1 MQSVHTVVANLTYSD
16 FNAVYSWR
24 SGIRNY
30 HKAFQRSC
38 PTILAIKH
46 LSPFS
51 VPVKKGII
59 LGIMDNSEILCLK
72 IKSDALYES
81 F

>member
-1 MQSVHTVVANLTYSD
+1 MHTVVANLTYSD

-24 SGIRNY
+24 PGTRNY
-30 HKAFQRSC
+30 EKAFQRSC
-38 PTILAIKH
+38 PPILAIKH
-46 LSPFS
+46 SSPLS
-51 VPVKKGII
+51 VPAKKGII
-59 LGIMDNSEILCLK
+59 LGIMDKSEILCLK

>member
-1 MQSVHTVVANLTYSD
+1 MYTVVANLTYSD

-24 SGIRNY
+24 SGTRNY

-38 PTILAIKH
+38 PTVLAIKH
-46 LSPFS
+46 SSPLS
-51 VPVKKGII
+51 VPAKKGII
-59 LGIMDNSEILCLK
+59 LGIKDNSEILCLK
-72 IKSDALYES
+72 IKSNALYVS

>member
-1 MQSVHTVVANLTYSD
+1 MYTVVANLTYSD

-24 SGIRNY
+24 SGTRNY

-38 PTILAIKH
+38 PAILAIQH
-46 LSPFS
+46 SSPLS
-51 VPVKKGII
+51 VPAKKGII
-59 LGIMDNSEILCLK
+59 LGIKDNNEILHLK
-72 IKSDALYES
+72 IKSHALYGS

>member
-24 SGIRNY
+24 SGTRNY

-46 LSPFS
+46 LSPLS

>member
-1 MQSVHTVVANLTYSD
+1 MYTVVANLTYSD
-16 FNAVYSWR
+16 FHAVYSWR
-24 SGIRNY
+24 SGTRNY
-30 HKAFQRSC
+30 PKAFQRSC

-46 LSPFS
+46 LSPLS
-51 VPVKKGII
+51 VPAKKGII
-59 LGIMDNSEILCLK
+59 LGITDNSGILCLE

>member
-1 MQSVHTVVANLTYSD
+1 MHTVVANLTYSD

-24 SGIRNY
+24 SGTRNY
-30 HKAFQRSC
+30 RKAFLRNC
-38 PTILAIKH
+38 PKILAIKH
-46 LSPFS
+46 LSPLS

-59 LGIMDNSEILCLK
+59 LGITDNSEILCLK

>member
-1 MQSVHTVVANLTYSD
+1 MYTVVANLTYSD

-24 SGIRNY
+24 SGTRTY

-38 PTILAIKH
+38 PAILGIQRS
-46 LSPFS
+46 SPLS
-51 VPVKKGII
+51 VPAKKGII
-59 LGIMDNSEILCLK
+59 LGIKDNSEILHLK
-72 IKSDALYES
+72 IKSDALYGS

>member
-1 MQSVHTVVANLTYSD
+1 ML
-16 FNAVYSWR
+16 FNAAFWR

-30 HKAFQRSC
+30 HKTFQRSC

-46 LSPFS
+46 SSPLF
-51 VPVKKGII
+51 VPAKKGII
-59 LGIMDNSEILCLK
+59 LGIKDNSEILRLK

>member
-1 MQSVHTVVANLTYSD
+1 MQSMYTVVANLTYSD

-24 SGIRNY
+24 SGTRNY

-38 PTILAIKH
+38 PAILAIQH
-46 LSPFS
+46 SSLS
-51 VPVKKGII
+51 VPAKKGII
-59 LGIMDNSEILCLK
+59 LGIKDNSEILSLEM
-72 IKSDALYES
+72 KSDALYGS